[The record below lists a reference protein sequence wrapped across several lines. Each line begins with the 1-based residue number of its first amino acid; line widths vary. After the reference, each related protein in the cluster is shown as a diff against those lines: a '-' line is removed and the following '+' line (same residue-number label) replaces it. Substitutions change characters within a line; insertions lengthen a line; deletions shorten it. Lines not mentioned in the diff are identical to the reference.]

1 MLKKKRGASAH
12 SKDFDSHGHK
22 SNSRGTGS
30 TSFNRYGEVALGNG
44 GEYSD
49 DGAD

>member
-1 MLKKKRGASAH
+1 MLKKKRGPSGH
-12 SKDFDSHGHK
+12 SKDFDSHGNNSK
-22 SNSRGTGS
+22 SRGMGN
-30 TSFNRYGEVALGNG
+30 TSFNRYGEVALGRG